1 MGFKSKLKTENIGLL
16 LASIFY
22 ASVGVVCFIV
32 LATIDYKLVHIGLM
46 GIISLATAYGL
57 FRRRRWALW
66 SAFVLFFTNTAF
78 AVSMLCYT
86 MGGDILI
93 DTAIT
98 LYLILTWVATIYLA
112 VRRKRL
118 EF

>member
-1 MGFKSKLKTENIGLL
+1 MGFKSRLKTENIGLF

-22 ASVGVVCFIV
+22 AAASIVCFIV
-32 LATIDYKLVHIGLM
+32 LAAIDYELIHIGLI

-57 FRRRRWALW
+57 IRQRRWALW
-66 SAFVLFFTNTAF
+66 SVFVLAFTNTAF
-78 AVSMLCYT
+78 AVSMLYYT

-93 DTAIT
+93 DTAMIV
-98 LYLILTWVATIYLA
+98 YLVLTWVATTYLA
-112 VRRKRL
+112 ARRKKL